1 MDLVQVCYTEI
12 CRSLNMMDRVSNL
25 LISVCGKIAVYN
37 TFAYN
42 TALHLSRYTA
52 HLSVRADDLGL
63 HEH

>member
-1 MDLVQVCYTEI
+1 
-12 CRSLNMMDRVSNL
+12 MMDRVSNL